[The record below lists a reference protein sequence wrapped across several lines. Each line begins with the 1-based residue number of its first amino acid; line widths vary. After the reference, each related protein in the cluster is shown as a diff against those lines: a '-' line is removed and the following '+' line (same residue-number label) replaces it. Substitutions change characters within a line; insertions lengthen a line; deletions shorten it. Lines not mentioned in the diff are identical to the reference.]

1 MQQAEVSD
9 LEEFLEIAEY
19 LARQGFIA
27 EGVNNYDLFTVTLKG
42 IAAGTR
48 Y

>member
-1 MQQAEVSD
+1 MRQASVSD
-9 LEEFLEIAEY
+9 LEKFSQIAEY
-19 LARQGFIA
+19 LAGQGFIA
-27 EGVNNYDLFTVTLKG
+27 EGVNHYDLFTVTLRG